1 MAYVQNFLRLVA
13 IGSLPGGEQWT
24 WSLSYIGNFGPVE
37 APTEVPQGVLDA
49 IETFHE
55 DTNVGLGT
63 GVTLTAVKLNEI
75 GTNGRYANVSETVEY
90 VYDTPVQAANTIQ
103 IPPQAATAVSLLTN
117 KKRGLAHRGRF
128 YLPRLGYS
136 TGTDGRM
143 DVTRQTQLAT
153 ATVTMLQGIGTALGS
168 AHVLG
173 VVSDR
178 RTGAQ
183 TAVTEIA
190 VGRVLDT
197 IRSRRKKL
205 EEDYYTLPLSP

>member
-1 MAYVQNFLRLVA
+1 MAYLQNFLRLVA

-37 APTEVPQGVLDA
+37 APTEVPAGVLSA
-49 IETFHE
+49 IETFHG
-55 DTNVGLGT
+55 DLDVGLGT

-75 GTNGRYANVSETVEY
+75 GTNGRYANASETVEH
-90 VYDTPVQAANTIQ
+90 VYDTPVQAANTVQ
-103 IPPQAATAVSLLTN
+103 LPPQAATAVSLLTN

-136 TGTDGRM
+136 TGNDGRM
-143 DVTRQTQLAT
+143 DVGRQTELAT
-153 ATVTMLQGIGTALGS
+153 ATVTMLQGIGTALGP

-190 VGRVLDT
+190 VGRVIDT

-205 EEDYYTLPLSP
+205 QEDYYTLPLSP

>member
-1 MAYVQNFLRLVA
+1 MPYPTNFLRLVA
-13 IGSLPGGEQWT
+13 IGGLPGGEQWT
-24 WSLSYIGNFGPVE
+24 WSLSYIADFSTLDP
-37 APTEVPQGVLDA
+37 PTEVPAGVLSA
-49 IETFHE
+49 IETFHGST
-55 DTNVGLGT
+55 DVGLGT

-75 GTNGRYANVSETVEY
+75 GTNGRYANASETVEH

-103 IPPQAATAVSLLTN
+103 VPPQAATAVSLLTS
-117 KKRGLAHRGRF
+117 KKRGLASRGRF

-136 TGTDGRM
+136 TGPDGRM

-153 ATVTMLQGIGTALGS
+153 AVVTMLQGIGTALGPN
-168 AHVLG
+168 HVLG
-173 VVSDR
+173 VTSDR

-183 TAVTEIA
+183 TPVTDIA